1 MNVQTSA
8 DSPPG
13 TNTASGVD
21 PTPANGS
28 VTVQASPRFGFPLP
42 FDPVR
47 LLAGVLSRWPWIVI
61 GMLVG
66 GTLGTLVGMRL
77 THQSFTLSVSLI
89 KRRVPH
95 TVQASETGQ
104 AYRPVDLNDATL
116 LATLLATEPLD
127 LALKRANNGVD
138 QNRIRG
144 LVEAKQL
151 EGTDIFYITYHSPL
165 SPKDAVSFSGVWAAE
180 INAYTQRLQRTEA
193 SEVHLILQKEVAD
206 LEQQLAENNLEILN
220 FSKAK
225 DFLGGEAQVAAALAK
240 LSQIELQLE
249 TARTL
254 GSAKTEQLKNFTDQI
269 QRQSPI
275 ELQLRTAT
283 EELANLRATY
293 TDANPL
299 VQAKLQ
305 SIAYL
310 EEQIKALAD
319 KGKGDLDAYT
329 GTALGNQLYL
339 AILGLRNEQLE
350 AASQIASLTT
360 LYQTTAARVA
370 EFPAIVSGY
379 NALKTKGGAL
389 MEGLSLMSN
398 RLKEAEIFASGAPG
412 YWQVFQAPDPRN
424 ISPSSLVKM
433 PAALGVASGL
443 LGAGL
448 TTLLTLLVS
457 QRSSRRSVLECC
469 AATKAPLISHIPAT
483 TGDDAQAAIAHF
495 WLTHLAPQLTTHA
508 RILFWTPALDPAVER
523 RLWPPPPGMTP
534 ASPSGFMTSVLMT
547 SGTVT
552 RPARSSW
559 SGSASLLPPPPRRRL
574 PPPCCVP
581 PRCLKAPPA
590 YSSPRWTTGS
600 PSSPAAKNRSAAP
613 SNSVRSATPI
623 CRPATA
629 PSLGPKARKGSSAK
643 PPTSS
648 PACSPND
655 FPRTPASWPASCPFS
670 CSTSARW

>member
-523 RLWPPPPGMTP
+523 RLWTLLATAAWEDTGKPIRVHDL
-534 ASPSGFMTSVLMT
+534 SPDDLWDGDEACPEFLEWLSF
-547 SGTVT
+547 
-552 RPARSSW
+552 A
-559 SGSASLLPPPPRRRL
+559 
-574 PPPCCVP
+574 
-581 PRCLKAPPA
+581 
-590 YSSPRWTTGS
+590 
-600 PSSPAAKNRSAAP
+600 
-613 SNSVRSATPI
+613 
-623 CRPATA
+623 PATA
-629 PSLGPKARKGSSAK
+629 ASSAVAATLLRAAALPQGAARLQLATVDYWIAIVAGRQESLRRAVK
-643 PPTSS
+643 FRPLSDAYLPPCNGTVAWTES
-648 PACSPND
+648 PQGVIRQAAD
-655 FPRTPASWPASCPFS
+655 VVSCMLAKRFS
-670 CSTSARW
+670 